1 MMLDPESE
9 QIREVY
15 AVFGMAMYQ
24 AQNLEKG
31 LAILFAVFDNS
42 KLMTAWD
49 YDARFAESFES
60 TFGTFVTKFAEL
72 SSPGHD
78 QLLKQLEEAV
88 NDRNVLA
95 HHYFWDR
102 AAQFCSSEGRAEMI
116 RELVRMGNRFESL
129 DQELGEL
136 ARGIAQRRG
145 LSKEVLQ
152 AQTAAE
158 TEALLSDA
166 AKPYRPERVP
176 NPIEIVTAYEWR
188 ADSTVKSKLILGS
201 KDGKYLVLGD
211 RGLCYGPQNIPAEEL
226 VVKADFE
233 RALPATVN
241 PRPKKSAPWDYAI
254 PLANGYTLR
263 ARPDEVNGKPVC
275 RFGLHRLKR

>member
-1 MMLDPESE
+1 MLDPESE

-15 AVFGMAMYQ
+15 AIFGMAMYQ

-31 LAILFAVFDNS
+31 LAILFAVFDDS

-60 TFGTFVTKFAEL
+60 TFGTLVTKFAAL
-72 SSPGHD
+72 SSPGQE
-78 QLLKQLEEAV
+78 QLLKQLEKAV
-88 NDRNVLA
+88 HDRNVLA
-95 HHYFWDR
+95 HQYFWDR

-136 ARGIAQRRG
+136 ARGIVQRRG
-145 LSKEVLQ
+145 LTKEVLQ
-152 AQTAAE
+152 AETAAE
-158 TEALLSDA
+158 TEALLSGDA
-166 AKPYRPERVP
+166 RPYRPERVP

-188 ADSTVKSKLILGS
+188 TDSTVKSKLILGS

-233 RALPATVN
+233 RALPATLN
-241 PRPKKSAPWDYAI
+241 PRPKKSTPWDYAI

-263 ARPDEVNGKPVC
+263 VRPDEVNGKPVC
-275 RFGLHRLKR
+275 RFGLYRRKR